1 VAGTSSLR
9 AVTVVGIGGIGGVI
23 GARLALRPRGADRRQ
38 VAFVA
43 RGPHLAAIR
52 AGGLRLVRPDGSVV
66 LARPDLA
73 TDRFEDVPPPDLVVV
88 CVKSYDLDA
97 VASRLAGIVR
107 PTTVVLPLLNGADI
121 RERLRA
127 QLRQGVVPP
136 ACIYISARLRE
147 PGTVEHLGGAG
158 LLHFGPDPERRS
170 WDGEELRALLG
181 EAGIPFQWHEQPAVA
196 VWTKYVF
203 IASLALVTAAHGADF
218 GRVLSDPALSA
229 RARAVMEEIRCLA
242 AAAGVTLPADVADGA
257 LRAAGAF
264 PPQTRTSY
272 QRDIENRAPADE
284 GDLFGGTILRLGERY
299 GVPTPASA
307 ELAAAIARRAAQSAA
322 ATEERSPS

>member
-1 VAGTSSLR
+1 MTESGPIR
-9 AVTVVGIGGIGGVI
+9 AITVIGIGGIGGVI
-23 GARLALRPRGADRRQ
+23 GARLALRPQGADRRQ
-38 VAFVA
+38 VAFIA

-52 AGGLRLVRPDGSVV
+52 AGGLWLIRPDGSSV

-97 VASRLAGIVR
+97 VAARLAGVIR
-107 PTTVVLPLLNGADI
+107 PSTVVLPLLNGADI

-127 QLRQGVVPP
+127 RLRQGIVPP
-136 ACIYISARLRE
+136 ACIYVSARLRK

-158 LLHFGPDPERRS
+158 LIHFGPDPERPG
-170 WDGEELRALLG
+170 WDGVELRALLG
-181 EAGIPFQWHEQPAVA
+181 EAGIPFQWHEQPAAA

-229 RARAVMEEIRCLA
+229 QARAVMEEIRRLA
-242 AAAGVTLPADVADGA
+242 AAAGVTLPADVAESS

-307 ELAAAIARRAAQSAA
+307 ELAAAIAQRRA
-322 ATEERSPS
+322 